1 MALFNT
7 LLLLLAA
14 LAIPGLINRT
24 RARLAGRRGI
34 RFTQHLRDF
43 RLLLRK
49 GAVYS
54 TTVSPLFR
62 AAPSVCLG
70 SALLAALFIPVGD
83 LPPLLSFDGDL
94 VAFAYLL
101 ALGRTALILA
111 AMDTGSSFE
120 GMGASRE
127 ALYGAL
133 AEPALML
140 VFGTLA
146 LLSGH
151 TSFAALFTDDTA
163 GDAQQAVVLL
173 LAAYLLLKL
182 VFTESGRI
190 PVDDPRT
197 HLELTMIHEV
207 MCLDYCGVDLAFVKA
222 AGWLKTAALAV
233 LAADAAAAAV
243 AAPRWWIAAPL
254 AVLLTGLSVG
264 VVESTQAR
272 NKLARNTTFILTIA
286 ALAALVFF
294 TGYLLRRPM
303 ILPLVILYVVTLV
316 YLPITERFRNFAS
329 LIGLQ
334 GWLLFAVALV
344 RLHAINP
351 AELAFIAVE
360 TLLFKGI
367 LVPWMLFAVIRR
379 TKINRVRRS
388 GSSQSGALLLSLTA
402 LVVSASITYYIADS
416 AVDLIFFGVALYSLL
431 SGLILITLRQRI
443 FSHMVGFLVIENG
456 VFLFSTAIGVEMP
469 LVINFAILLDI
480 LISVLMLGIFFTKID
495 GKLHA
500 DDADSLTNVKD

>member
-1 MALFNT
+1 
-7 LLLLLAA
+7 
-14 LAIPGLINRT
+14 
-24 RARLAGRRGI
+24 
-34 RFTQHLRDF
+34 
-43 RLLLRK
+43 
-49 GAVYS
+49 
-54 TTVSPLFR
+54 
-62 AAPSVCLG
+62 
-70 SALLAALFIPVGD
+70 
-83 LPPLLSFDGDL
+83 
-94 VAFAYLL
+94 
-101 ALGRTALILA
+101 
-111 AMDTGSSFE
+111 
-120 GMGASRE
+120 
-127 ALYGAL
+127 
-133 AEPALML
+133 
-140 VFGTLA
+140 
-146 LLSGH
+146 
-151 TSFAALFTDDTA
+151 
-163 GDAQQAVVLL
+163 
-173 LAAYLLLKL
+173 
-182 VFTESGRI
+182 
-190 PVDDPRT
+190 
-197 HLELTMIHEV
+197 
-207 MCLDYCGVDLAFVKA
+207 
-222 AGWLKTAALAV
+222 
-233 LAADAAAAAV
+233 
-243 AAPRWWIAAPL
+243 
-254 AVLLTGLSVG
+254 
-264 VVESTQAR
+264 
-272 NKLARNTTFILTIA
+272 
-286 ALAALVFF
+286 
-294 TGYLLRRPM
+294 M

-367 LVPWMLFAVIRR
+367 LFAVIRR